1 METSKLFLV
10 SQLRGLESIRA
21 SVDAQIMLV
30 KQQLG
35 MLESEE
41 VATPGLRDRPD
52 LANDPTFI
60 GYDSLGRVN
69 RKRQISEELRERKRN
84 LIKAARQKKLDRLR
98 ALKQRESQ
106 IAAPAST
113 PSPAISDKTETTGKT
128 KQH

>member
-1 METSKLFLV
+1 METSKLFLI

-35 MLESEE
+35 MLENEE

-52 LANDPTFI
+52 LVNDPTFI
-60 GYDSLGRVN
+60 RFDSLGRVS
-69 RKRQISEELRERKRN
+69 RKRQISEELRERKRK
-84 LIKAARQKKLDRLR
+84 LIKKAREKKLA
-98 ALKQRESQ
+98 ALKARETQ
-106 IAAPAST
+106 QAAPASAPDPT
-113 PSPAISDKTETTGKT
+113 ISNKTETAGKT